1 MQRSPRD
8 ITHQEQEREI
18 RDSIDGPIDQQ
29 EFFKIDTPTWSEI
42 TTEGEPE
49 VASRCTFENKNDGG
63 CCFKRDEES
72 TASGKDA
79 PKRKD
84 REDSVLE

>member
-1 MQRSPRD
+1 MRRYPRD

-18 RDSIDGPIDQQ
+18 RDCIDEPIDQQ
-29 EFFKIDTPTWSEI
+29 EFFKVNTPTWGEI
-42 TTEGEPE
+42 STKGEPE
-49 VASRCTFENKNDGG
+49 VASRCAFEDKNDGG
-63 CCFKRDEES
+63 CGFKRDEEG

-79 PKRKD
+79 PKRND